1 MVHNAICV
9 PPLHLAVCVPD
20 NPEEILKAEEN
31 LAKTLQAAKEVPVTE
46 KRKSRRA
53 AKPSGVASAAQVA
66 KALNEKRPV
75 LTAAQKEA
83 KKVCQQAAKRLKQ
96 AQQQTEAE
104 QDQQVLR
111 SVNRQLFSNDAMSG
125 EEASS
130 DSDNDNDNDN
140 GMDLNVSSDDENE
153 GDPDLGDFSKFSV
166 VKLLF

>member
-1 MVHNAICV
+1 MVDNAICV
-9 PPLHLAVCVPD
+9 PPLHLTVCVAD
-20 NPEEILKAEEN
+20 NPEKILKAEEN
-31 LAKTLQAAKEVPVTE
+31 LAKTLEAGKEVPVAE
-46 KRKSRRA
+46 KRKSRRD
-53 AKPSGVASAAQVA
+53 S
-66 KALNEKRPV
+66 
-75 LTAAQKEA
+75 
-83 KKVCQQAAKRLKQ
+83 AKRLKE

-104 QDQQVLR
+104 QEQQVLR